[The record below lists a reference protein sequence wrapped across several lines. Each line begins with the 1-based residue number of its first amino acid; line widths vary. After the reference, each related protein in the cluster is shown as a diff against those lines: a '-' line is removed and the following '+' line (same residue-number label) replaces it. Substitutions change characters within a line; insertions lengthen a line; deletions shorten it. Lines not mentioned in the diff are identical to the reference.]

1 MNCVDLFCI
10 IDQTKQIFRNIF
22 YKVGENMT
30 TYLNVGKI
38 VNTHGIKGEVRVQ
51 SITEHPEE
59 RYRVGSKLV
68 IEINKNE
75 QLPVTVRS
83 HRVHKNFDLLTFEE
97 FSSINDVEKFKNKML
112 QIDEKLLPELKAGID
127 YESDIIDSKVFDEEN
142 NEIGRLKEILFMPA
156 NDVWVVQRPN
166 KKDLLLPFIESV
178 VLKVDTQNKEIIVR
192 VLEGLDSDED

>member
-112 QIDEKLLPELKAGID
+112 QIDEKLIPELKAGIY

>member
-1 MNCVDLFCI
+1 
-10 IDQTKQIFRNIF
+10 
-22 YKVGENMT
+22 MT

-59 RYRVGSKLV
+59 RYQAGSKLV
-68 IEINKNE
+68 IEMNKNE
-75 QLPVTVRS
+75 QFPVTVRS
-83 HRVHKNFDLLTFEE
+83 HRVHKNFDLLMFEE
-97 FSSINDVEKFKNKML
+97 FTSINDVEKFKNKML
-112 QIDEKLLPELKAGID
+112 QIDEELLPELEEGVY
-127 YESDIIDSKVFDEEN
+127 YENNIIDSKVFDEQK

-156 NDVWVVQRPN
+156 NDVWVVKRPG

-178 VLKVDTQNKEIIVR
+178 ILKVDTQNKEIMVR